1 MSYYAGCD
9 LHSNNTVIGIIDE
22 KGKRI
27 YQQKV
32 KNFIQL
38 VCDELEPFKDEMNGV
53 VVESTFN
60 WYWLVDGMM
69 EAGYKL
75 HLANPSAI
83 KQYEGLKHTDDYHDA
98 YYLADLL
105 RLGILPEGH
114 IYPKAQRATRDL
126 LRKRLMLVRHRTA
139 HILSFQSLYYRH
151 TGCKISCQ
159 EIKNLT
165 EKQVEGLFDA
175 PHVVLASKCHVSVIG
190 FLSSKIKEIERE
202 SLRVMRPRDGFK
214 RLKTV
219 YGIGEILA
227 LTIMLETGPIS
238 RFPKVGNYASYCR
251 CVSSARY
258 SNEKIK
264 GQNNRKN
271 GNAYLCWAYLE
282 AANSAKQ
289 HYPSA
294 RAFYQRKV
302 AKTNKISAIKAL
314 AHKLARASY
323 YVIKDGV
330 DFCPEKLF
338 G

>member
-1 MSYYAGCD
+1 MGYYAGLD

-22 KGKRI
+22 KGKRV
-27 YQQKV
+27 YKRKV
-32 KNFIQL
+32 DNFIQL
-38 VCDELEPFKDEMNGV
+38 VWHELEPFKDEMIGV

-98 YYLADLL
+98 FHLANLL
-105 RLGILPEGH
+105 RLGILPEGY
-114 IYPKAQRATRDL
+114 IYPREKRPIRDL

-151 TGCKISCQ
+151 TGSKMSSV
-159 EIKNLT
+159 EIKRLR
-165 EKQVEGLFDA
+165 EEEVEGFFDD
-175 PHVVLASKCHVSVIG
+175 PHIALASKSHIAVIA
-190 FLSSKIKEIERE
+190 FLSSKIKEIE
-202 SLRVMRPRDGFK
+202 LATLKLMRPQTEFK
-214 RLKTV
+214 KLTTV

-251 CVSSARY
+251 CVSSGRY
-258 SNEKIK
+258 SNEKKK

-271 GNAYLCWAYLE
+271 GNAYLSWAYLE
-282 AANSAKQ
+282 AANFAKR
-289 HYPSA
+289 HYPA
-294 RAFYQRKV
+294 AQAFYQRKMT
-302 AKTNKISAIKAL
+302 KTNKIVAIKAL

-323 YVIKDGV
+323 FVIKDET
-330 DFCPEKLF
+330 DFNPQKLF